1 MALSRILR
9 RERLHKMHFYFHTGE
24 FPTLLSVIE
33 FKNAGGYTTAFPGMD
48 AVPIA
53 PLGLT
58 EEEQNDLVEFLK
70 TLTGESPPAHLLSK
84 PVPACEASKVP
95 IRDRRYRAFGIRG

>member
-1 MALSRILR
+1 MEAKPEDQGAFRTPLLRNVALTAP
-9 RERLHKMHFYFHTGE
+9 YFHTGD

-33 FKNAGGYTTAFPGMD
+33 FKNAGGYTTAFPRMD

-53 PLGLT
+53 PLSLT

-70 TLTGESPPAHLLSK
+70 TLSGEPPPDHLLSK
-84 PVPACEASKVP
+84 PLKQSNRVPLNVDEK
-95 IRDRRYRAFGIRG
+95 